1 MNFKEFVGKVIRILE
16 KSNIDYVIVGGI
28 VAIYYGEPRT
38 TQDIDV
44 IIRVPKSDI
53 EKISALCSLL
63 EKEKFK
69 IIGGCES
76 ISTSIKERVHVTV
89 YDEDYMFRVDLQGV
103 YSRLNILAF
112 EGRRRVEIFGVKAWI
127 QGPEDLIIAKLTYY
141 MGNRDIRDVVAILKN
156 SYGIID
162 WGRLKKLAR
171 EFQVEDKIRELL
183 NMLGLPY
190 QNDNPN
196 SLNESQY

>member
-1 MNFKEFVGKVIRILE
+1 MNFREFVKKVIRILE

-28 VAIYYGEPRT
+28 AAIYYGEPRA

-44 IIRVPKSDI
+44 IIRVLEGDI

-63 EKEKFK
+63 EKGNFK

-76 ISTSIKERVHVTV
+76 ILTSIKERVHVTI
-89 YDEDYMFRVDLQGV
+89 YDEDHMFRVDLQGV
-103 YSRLNILAF
+103 YSKLNILAF
-112 EGRRRVEIFGVKAWI
+112 EGRRRVKIFGVEAWI
-127 QGPEDLIIAKLTYY
+127 QGPEDLIIAKLTHYI
-141 MGNRDIRDVVAILKN
+141 GNRDIRDVVAILKN

-162 WGRLKKLAR
+162 WRRLKKLAK

-183 NMLGLPY
+183 SRLELPY
-190 QNDNPN
+190 QNDSP
-196 SLNESQY
+196 EFA